1 MSFEIGLGAFSAAI
15 AGTVQ
20 EVPCGG
26 TQAQSGRQDDIPFE
40 VDLGDGNT
48 FADLMGG
55 GMAVVE
61 QVTSDTG
68 KHTSVVFSRE
78 QLEQMLV
85 PQFSEG
91 GLGDHTMAH
100 AIGEGFMF
108 VEQMDEETEEGHAV
122 TVSMAQVQQ
131 LLWALA

>member
-1 MSFEIGLGAFSAAI
+1 MGFEAGVRDFSETMTEAMRDS
-15 AGTVQ
+15 
-20 EVPCGG
+20 PCGEHAG
-26 TQAQSGRQDDIPFE
+26 LHKGQDDSPLE
-40 VDLGDGNT
+40 LDLGDGNT

-68 KHTSVVFSRE
+68 KHNSVVFSRE
-78 QLEQMLV
+78 QLQQMLAV
-85 PQFSEG
+85 QFSEG
-91 GLGDHTMAH
+91 ALGDGTMAH
-100 AIGEGFMF
+100 AVGEGFLF
-108 VEQMDEETEEGHAV
+108 VEQMDEETGEEHAV

>member
-1 MSFEIGLGAFSAAI
+1 MSFETGLGAFSAAI
-15 AGTVQ
+15 AQTLR
-20 EVPCGG
+20 EVPCEELR
-26 TQAQSGRQDDIPFE
+26 AQGERRDNAFE

-61 QVTSDTG
+61 QVTNDTG
-68 KHTSVVFSRE
+68 KHNSVVFSRE
-78 QLEQMLV
+78 QLQQILV
-85 PQFSEG
+85 VQFSEG
-91 GLGDHTMAH
+91 ALGDGTMAH
-100 AIGEGFMF
+100 AVGEGFLL
-108 VEQMDEETEEGHAV
+108 VEQMDEETGEEHAV